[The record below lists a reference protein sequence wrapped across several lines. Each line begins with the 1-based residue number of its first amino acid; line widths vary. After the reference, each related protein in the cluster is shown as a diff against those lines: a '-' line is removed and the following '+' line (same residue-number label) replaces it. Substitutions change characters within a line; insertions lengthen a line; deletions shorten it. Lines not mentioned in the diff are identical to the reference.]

1 MINIK
6 NKKTEVDLEYLI
18 LSLANNKTTKS
29 IRKKIEFKLGA
40 LFVYLLMIKVN
51 TKEIGKDKRNTK
63 KKLSRKNICIYM
75 AKRIKEFQMLYLY
88 YKKNKYPRM
97 EKREEI
103 GLDFYNNIICDKQRN
118 WEAPFVYKKL
128 KEHCRTIYSIES
140 IDKKKYKIRISK

>member
-6 NKKTEVDLEYLI
+6 DKKTEVDLEYLI

-63 KKLSRKNICIYM
+63 KNYQEKISAYIWRNELKSSKCYTYITRKINILEW
-75 AKRIKEFQMLYLY
+75 KKE
-88 YKKNKYPRM
+88 R
-97 EKREEI
+97 R
-103 GLDFYNNIICDKQRN
+103 LD
-118 WEAPFVYKKL
+118 
-128 KEHCRTIYSIES
+128 
-140 IDKKKYKIRISK
+140 